1 MIEIKAR
8 AAARGNSLPMAIFF
22 RREGSGQS
30 LGAGWK

>member
-8 AAARGNSLPMAIFF
+8 AAGRGNGLPLAIFF
-22 RREGSGQS
+22 RREDFGQS